1 MVKYFEYYNADG
13 DYVRIFIKNTVDTD
27 EGMRFDIDNERT
39 NKNHADDL
47 YSWYEKC
54 CELCDFSNN
63 LIFTEINDN
72 GVIESH
78 TIHDAKI
85 VQQSKDA
92 DGENEAY
99 WMKYSLRRVIVDD
112 FDLTDCM
119 S

>member
-13 DYVRIFIKNTVDTD
+13 EYVRIFIKNTVDTD
-27 EGMRFDIDNERT
+27 EGMRFYIDKERT
-39 NKNHADDL
+39 NKNHAEDL

-54 CELCDFSNN
+54 CESYDFSNN
-63 LIFTEINDN
+63 IIFTEINDN

-78 TIHDAKI
+78 TIHDARI
-85 VQQSKDA
+85 VQQSQDA
-92 DGENEAY
+92 DCENEAY